1 MRGFKEG
8 LEGLFTRGRGRL
20 ARDSVRIVGYSTQ
33 IYRVELHL
41 HSLVAMSHPIIPLR
55 YTLGV
60 GHQGGTGRPQR
71 GATQERTEWPF
82 LS

>member
-20 ARDSVRIVGYSTQ
+20 ARDSARIVWYSTQ

-41 HSLVAMSHPIIPLR
+41 HTRARAYVQQGICVIFVLAVTSRAFPR
-55 YTLGV
+55 GV
-60 GHQGGTGRPQR
+60 
-71 GATQERTEWPF
+71 
-82 LS
+82 